1 MRNSTNQRPRRQW
14 ARTAVVTIAT
24 RQPCACRVCGG
35 AIEAGASA
43 LFKTWG
49 IEFAHPTCG
58 WETTTEKEGARP

>member
-1 MRNSTNQRPRRQW
+1 M
-14 ARTAVVTIAT
+14 VTIAT